1 MSSSTYTPG
10 SFSSSWSTMTQYI
23 WNTAPLLVGSQAN
36 WALFGVLAAQV
47 YKFHSSPYKNSGWIK
62 LLGWLSRINV
72 SDLFLTPLPVY
83 GLFSIEF
90 FQSIMAS
97 HYAYVI
103 LVSGWGDPNIVTGI
117 PWSAGIPTFCIPIVS
132 VSVQIYFARR
142 IYILSG
148 KEGWVRF
155 VSSVIVVLAL
165 MQSLAGLSSVVRFSI
180 TTSHAEIAIL
190 TLAVKDNSS
199 LSLYDKFWVIG
210 AAICDILVA
219 ATMLILLSRYRKL
232 ASRRSTVTV
241 IGKLMVA
248 SIQTGIVPTFV
259 ALVMLVT
266 YIVCGTQNNLM
277 VMPSLILGKLYC
289 NFLLYNL
296 NIHVEDEPP
305 SNISLTHIT
314 GIPAS
319 TSLHD
324 RHQLQAGAHVK
335 EEVEDSGESSR

>member
-1 MSSSTYTPG
+1 
-10 SFSSSWSTMTQYI
+10 MTQYI
-23 WNTAPLLVGSQAN
+23 WNTAPLLAGSQAN
-36 WALFGVLAAQV
+36 WALFAVLAAQV
-47 YKFHSSPYKNSGWIK
+47 YEFHSSFYKNSWRIK
-62 LLGWLSRINV
+62 LL
-72 SDLFLTPLPVY
+72 VY

-90 FQSIMAS
+90 FQSIIAS

-103 LVSGWGDPNIVTGI
+103 LVSGWGDPNIVTEI

-155 VSSVIVVLAL
+155 VSSVIVALAL

-190 TLAVKDNSS
+190 TLSV
-199 LSLYDKFWVIG
+199 KFWIIG
-210 AAICDILVA
+210 AAICDILIAV
-219 ATMLILLSRYRKL
+219 TMLIVLSRYREL
-232 ASRRSTVTV
+232 AYRRSTVTLIV
-241 IGKLMVA
+241 KLMVA

-296 NIHVEDEPP
+296 NIRAEDEPP

-319 TSLHD
+319 TALHD
-324 RHQLQAGAHVK
+324 KHQVQAGAHVK
-335 EEVEDSGESSR
+335 EELEDSGKSSR

>member
-62 LLGWLSRINV
+62 LL
-72 SDLFLTPLPVY
+72 VY

-190 TLAVKDNSS
+190 TLAVK
-199 LSLYDKFWVIG
+199 FWVIG

-232 ASRRSTVTV
+232 ASRKSTVTFIV
-241 IGKLMVA
+241 KLMVA

-324 RHQLQAGAHVK
+324 KHQLQAGAHIK
-335 EEVEDSGESSR
+335 EAVEDSGESSR

>member
-1 MSSSTYTPG
+1 
-10 SFSSSWSTMTQYI
+10 MTQYI

-47 YKFHSSPYKNSGWIK
+47 YKFHSSPYKSSGWIK
-62 LLGWLSRINV
+62 LL
-72 SDLFLTPLPVY
+72 VY

-117 PWSAGIPTFCIPIVS
+117 PWSASIPTFCIPIVS

-165 MQSLAGLSSVVRFSI
+165 MQSLAGFSSVVRFSI

-190 TLAVKDNSS
+190 TLAV
-199 LSLYDKFWVIG
+199 KFWVIG

-232 ASRRSTVTV
+232 ASRRSTVTFIV
-241 IGKLMVA
+241 KLMVA

-324 RHQLQAGAHVK
+324 KHQLQAGAHIK

>member
-1 MSSSTYTPG
+1 
-10 SFSSSWSTMTQYI
+10 MTQYI

-47 YKFHSSPYKNSGWIK
+47 YKFHSSFYKNSGWIK
-62 LLGWLSRINV
+62 LL
-72 SDLFLTPLPVY
+72 VY

-117 PWSAGIPTFCIPIVS
+117 PWSADIPTFCIPIVS

-155 VSSVIVVLAL
+155 VSSAIVVLAL

-199 LSLYDKFWVIG
+199 FSLCDKFWVIG
-210 AAICDILVA
+210 AATCDILIA
-219 ATMLILLSRYRKL
+219 GTMLILLSRYREY
-232 ASRRSTVTV
+232 ASRRSTVTLIV
-241 IGKLMVA
+241 KLMVA

-277 VMPSLILGKLYC
+277 VMPYC

-296 NIHVEDEPP
+296 NIRAEDELL
-305 SNISLTHIT
+305 SNISFTHIT

-324 RHQLQAGAHVK
+324 KHQLQAGAHVK